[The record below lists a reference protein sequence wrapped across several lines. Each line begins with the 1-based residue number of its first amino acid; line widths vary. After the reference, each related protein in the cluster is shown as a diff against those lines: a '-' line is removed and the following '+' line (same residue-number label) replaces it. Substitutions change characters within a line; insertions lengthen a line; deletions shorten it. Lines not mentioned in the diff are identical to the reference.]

1 MIKYKDIVYS
11 KKAPKEHNVL
21 WIKAGKYE
29 PLDTTNPE
37 TQDQGEYPGSRLY
50 QFVDGYWRSVN
61 NYTDTENKIA
71 IIEEELASHGS
82 EIDNLKQDTTN
93 SINAVDG
100 KITALQNSVTRYKG
114 IEQQLALPVVF
125 VEGLHNIS
133 MDTQS
138 ITVNTS
144 INPTPATAINSKNEA
159 IGNAIY
165 YKHVPY
171 IILTNS
177 LTGANNEVGIPCKL
191 FLGAAN
197 FALKT
202 NYSVEMKPTYI
213 TETAINVNSGN
224 AEVAMK
230 KIKVEFDSMNEIEA
244 NTSQNHIKVSLID

>member
-29 PLDTTNPE
+29 PLDTTDPE

-71 IIEEELASHGS
+71 IIEEDLSNHES
-82 EIDNLKQDTTN
+82 EINNLKQDTTN

-100 KITALQNSVTRYKG
+100 KITALQNSVTQYKG

-144 INPTPATAINSKNEA
+144 IHPTPATAINSKNEA

-171 IILTNS
+171 IILTNVD
-177 LTGANNEVGIPCKL
+177 GGNGNNEVGIPCKL
-191 FLGAAN
+191 QFTPI
-197 FALKT
+197 FKFKE
-202 NYSVEMKPTYI
+202 NYNVEAKPTYI
-213 TETAINVNSGN
+213 TESAININTGN
-224 AEVAMK
+224 NEVANK

-244 NTSQNHIKVSLID
+244 NTSINHIKVSLID